1 MAMRILLAAFVILSA
16 GCTSRVS
23 TVTEPNLAIV
33 APAQIHAIQHDISE
47 HVLANGLKVLILERP
62 GLPVVSVQVWYRVGS
77 IHETAGQKGMAHL
90 FEHMM
95 FRGSEHFG
103 PEEHAQRIREA
114 GGQYNA
120 YTTDEYTVYW
130 NRLGA
135 DKLDLALSLEA
146 DRMGSLRLTQ
156 DTLTRERE
164 VVQEEYH
171 LRVKND
177 PLGAMEK
184 RIRAVLFPDHPYEH
198 GPIGRLEDIAR
209 FEVEDCA
216 SFYKTYY
223 APNNAVLIIVGDVK
237 RDEVLQLVE
246 LKFGS
251 IPTGPPPAPPRLILD
266 SSQVTPR
273 SDTATDLPIPV
284 TACAFYTNGARHED
298 HVALKLIFESLA
310 TGRSARLWKKLVRER
325 RLAEYV
331 AGIHMCGQD
340 NGVIILGG
348 VHLPF
353 MSGKIRAEVMRQ
365 LHTIKEKG
373 LTPEEF
379 LKVKNQAVSKLVF
392 QQYSANGLATRM
404 GQAELVQGDY
414 GHMDQVLA
422 EIESVTQ
429 ADIMRVARSYLDEQ
443 HLRVVYFK
451 PKDGIFLAK
460 VLGLFKAILL

>member
-1 MAMRILLAAFVILSA
+1 MTTRILLALVLLLFA
-16 GCTSRVS
+16 GCGQRV
-23 TVTEPNLAIV
+23 TPVVERKQAIV
-33 APAQIHAIQHDISE
+33 APAEIHVIQHNVTE
-47 HVLANGLKVLILERP
+47 HVLANGLKVLILEKP

-77 IHETAGQKGMAHL
+77 IHETEGQKGMAHL

-95 FRGSEHFG
+95 FRGSAHFG
-103 PEEHAQRIREA
+103 PEAHAQRIREA

-130 NRLGA
+130 NRLGV
-135 DKLDLALSLEA
+135 DKLALALTLEA

-184 RIRAVLFPDHPYEH
+184 RIRGVLFPNHPYEH
-198 GPIGRLEDIAR
+198 GPIGRLEDIAA

-216 SFYKTYY
+216 AFYKTYY

-237 RDEVLQLVE
+237 RDEAIQLAE

-251 IPTGPPPAPPRLILD
+251 IPSGPAPEPPRLAFD
-266 SSQVTPR
+266 PSRVKAWSGAVT
-273 SDTATDLPIPV
+273 DVPIPV
-284 TACAFYTNGARHED
+284 TACAFYTNGARHQD
-298 HVALKLIFESLA
+298 HAALKLIFESLA
-310 TGRSARLWKKLVRER
+310 TGRSARLWKKLVKER
-325 RLAEYV
+325 RLAEYF
-331 AGIHMCGQD
+331 AGIHIYGQH
-340 NGVIILGG
+340 NGVLILGG

-353 MSGKIRAEVMRQ
+353 MSGKIRTEIMRQ
-365 LHTIKEKG
+365 LDAIKEQG

-379 LKVKNQAVSKLVF
+379 VKVKNQTISKLVF
-392 QQYSANGLATRM
+392 QQYSSNGVATRM

-414 GHMDQVLA
+414 QHMDQVLA

-429 ADIMRVARSYLDEQ
+429 ADIMRVAQIYLDEQ
-443 HLRVVYFK
+443 NLRVVYFK
-451 PKDGIFLAK
+451 PKDGIFLAG
-460 VLGLFKAILL
+460 VLGLFKAILM

>member
-1 MAMRILLAAFVILSA
+1 MIIRVSLAATALVLA
-16 GCTSRVS
+16 GCSLPAAKV
-23 TVTEPNLAIV
+23 EPQQATV
-33 APAQIHAIQHDISE
+33 APAEIRAINHDITE

-77 IHETAGQKGMAHL
+77 IHETEGQKGMAHL
-90 FEHMM
+90 FEHLM

-135 DKLDLALSLEA
+135 DKLDLALTLEA
-146 DRMGSLRLTQ
+146 DRMGSLRLTR
-156 DTLTRERE
+156 DTLVRERE

-184 RIRAVLFPDHPYEH
+184 RIRGVLFPGHPYEH
-198 GPIGRLEDIAR
+198 GPINRLEDIAE
-209 FEVEDCA
+209 FEVEDCQA
-216 SFYKTYY
+216 FYKTYY
-223 APNNAVLIIVGDVK
+223 APNNAVLFIVGDVK
-237 RDEVLQLVE
+237 WDEALQLVE
-246 LKFGS
+246 SKFGS
-251 IPTGPPPAPPRLILD
+251 ILTGPAPEPPRLVFD
-266 SSQVTPR
+266 TSQVKAW
-273 SDTATDLPIPV
+273 SDTVTDIPIPV

-310 TGRSARLWKKLVRER
+310 TGRSARLWKKLVKER
-325 RLAEYV
+325 RLAEFF
-331 AGIHMCGQD
+331 AGIHIYGQH

-353 MSGKIRAEVMRQ
+353 MSGKIRTEIMRQ
-365 LHTIKEKG
+365 LYTIKEKG
-373 LTPEEF
+373 LTPDEF
-379 LKVKNQAVSKLVF
+379 VKVKNQAVSKLVF

-414 GHMDQVLA
+414 RHMDQVLA

-429 ADIMRVARSYLDEQ
+429 ADIMRVAQSYFDEQ
-443 HLRVVYFK
+443 SLRVVYFK
-451 PKDGIFLAK
+451 PKDGIFLAV
-460 VLGLFKAILL
+460 VLGLFKAILM